1 MTYSKKLLH
10 YFYHPKNIGKL
21 KDADGIGEVGN
32 VNCGDVMKIYIKVQK
47 AISGKNKEKEIIKDI
62 KTETMG
68 CAAAIATSSMITE
81 LAKGKTLEDAE
92 KLDYYSI
99 ADALEGMPPGKLHCS
114 VLATEALK
122 KAIENYRKKKNPKRI

>member
-1 MTYSKKLLH
+1 MYSKKLLY
-10 YFYHPKNIGKL
+10 YFHHPKNIGKL

-32 VNCGDVMKIYIKVQK
+32 VNCGDVMKIYIKVK
-47 AISGKNKEKEIIKDI
+47 LVTKGKNKNKEIIKDI

-81 LAKGKTLEDAE
+81 LAKGKTLEEAE

-122 KAIENYRKKKNPKRI
+122 KAVENYRKKRKKI